1 VSSLSPLEAVAAQQ
15 AALAPDGPNGLGRP
29 THVLLDGASGMFVA
43 WRGRAAGDP
52 NPFAS
57 WTMLR
62 VGYWHARFDGSSWKF
77 IRQPTARFVQ
87 LTMPASMHSLM
98 EIDLASLRDRVEQE
112 APQGRVDT
120 GRDNFVTGTVRG
132 TVVQARDIHGD
143 VDLVATVADEKFT
156 EEQQAALDKLWPLIS
171 DIAAANLPANRVVIA
186 TPRTWPQVLHWE
198 GYPVRR
204 MPVTRPMLLV
214 APIDVDTPIDGM

>member
-1 VSSLSPLEAVAAQQ
+1 
-15 AALAPDGPNGLGRP
+15 
-29 THVLLDGASGMFVA
+29 VLLDGAGGMFVA

-57 WTMLR
+57 WTVLR
-62 VGYWHARFDGSSWKF
+62 VGYWHARFDGSAWKF
-77 IRQPTARFVQ
+77 IRQPAARFAQ
-87 LTMPASMHSLM
+87 LTMTDSAHNLT
-98 EIDLASLRDRVEQE
+98 EIGLASLRDRVEQE
-112 APQGRVDT
+112 TPQGSVDT

-132 TVVQARDIHGD
+132 TVVQVRDIHGD

-204 MPVTRPMLLV
+204 MPVPRPLLLV
-214 APIDVDTPIDGM
+214 APTDVDTPAEGM